1 MNLTTT
7 FFFQNNRTTNSCFAQ
22 WLGLG
27 FFLRKNA
34 VHSNLIFI
42 FVMFSLKFQA
52 TEQSSNTLCASCVQQ
67 KNYQKKT
74 SENQKLTDNF
84 I

>member
-52 TEQSSNTLCASCVQQ
+52 TEQSSNTLADSVFEQNVKK
-67 KNYQKKT
+67 KNDEKRQT
-74 SENQKLTDNF
+74 
-84 I
+84 

>member
-52 TEQSSNTLCASCVQQ
+52 TEQSSNTLAVSLR
-67 KNYQKKT
+67 KKDRRRGKPKT
-74 SENQKLTDNF
+74 E
-84 I
+84 